1 MKMTPDGS
9 FLPGVIFYGKIYSI
23 EHFSSKP
30 DVQLMEN
37 WYFPFGSFSRMFSSS
52 NSVSVTL

>member
-37 WYFPFGSFSRMFSSS
+37 
-52 NSVSVTL
+52 